1 MRLIYV
7 DTKLPESR
15 RKKPLQE
22 LIEAFCE
29 SGREVAKIDWT
40 TNEYKDAQSCYSS
53 MHKAIT
59 ISKRP
64 VKVVKIKDEVY
75 LTKI

>member
-1 MRLIYV
+1 MKLIYV
-7 DTKLPESR
+7 DTKLPERR
-15 RKKPLQE
+15 RKKHLQE

-40 TNEYKDAQSCYSS
+40 TNEYKNANSCFSS
-53 MHKAIT
+53 MHKAIVM
-59 ISKRP
+59 SKRP
-64 VKVVKIKDEVY
+64 VKVVKIGDEVY